1 MLSKI
6 KEYIEWIHKLI
17 TLHDEEETDR
27 REVLKRRVIFIAVGT
42 NIVLV
47 LYALAAYLETFK

>member
-6 KEYIEWIHKLI
+6 KEYIEWIRELI

-27 REVLKRRVIFIAVGT
+27 REVLRRRMIFIAVGT